1 MSEVISDKGQ
11 SEPYILIVGS
21 MEEPAQAFLVVDQEI
36 LLEFEVCDSALAIV
50 SVFFVFNI
58 CYTKG
63 LINVFSFLETIIF
76 DLKNKLPL
84 SVSNFIS
91 VLTQ

>member
-36 LLEFEVCDSALAIV
+36 LLEFEVCDCALAIV

-63 LINVFSFLETIIF
+63 LINVFSFFRNYYL
-76 DLKNKLPL
+76 
-84 SVSNFIS
+84 
-91 VLTQ
+91 